1 MEWPCLPQREKE
13 GNSLPLPNKG
23 SVEDTMNEVEQQAA
37 LTKAIRRL
45 IPFLFFLYVIAY
57 LDRVNVG
64 FAQLQMKQDLG
75 FSKTAYGFGASI
87 FFIGYFLFE
96 VPSNVILQKVGARRW
111 IARIM
116 FTWGIVAIG
125 MMFIHSALSF
135 YMMRFLLGI
144 AEAGFFPGVLY
155 YLTTWFTSAERARIV
170 AWFMTANAVAFIFGG
185 PISGALLQM
194 RGIGGLAGW
203 QWLFLLEGLP
213 AIVFAG
219 VTLLYLPD
227 GPAQARWLTDAQR
240 EWLLERLRIDQASKG
255 PRQHLTLGAA
265 LRSPAVWRLCLLLYT
280 LVTGM
285 YGLSLW
291 MPQLIQEFHGLS
303 EFKVGLCTAVPYIC
317 AAISMTLVAA
327 HSDRTK
333 ERRLHVAIPALFGA
347 SGLILTALT
356 PHQPVLGLM
365 AMSLA
370 AAGMWAT
377 LGPFWS
383 LPTAFLSGAAAAGGL
398 ALINAVGNL
407 GGFVG
412 PYAVGGLQDYFH
424 NPKIGLYALAGSM
437 TAGALLAFFLPNPPK
452 EQPSVFP
459 EPMYHEAE
467 IPR

>member
-1 MEWPCLPQREKE
+1 
-13 GNSLPLPNKG
+13 
-23 SVEDTMNEVEQQAA
+23 MNETEKQAA
-37 LTKAIRRL
+37 LTKAILRL
-45 IPFLFFLYVIAY
+45 VPFLFFLYVIAY

-75 FSKTAYGFGASI
+75 FSKTAYGFGGGI

-96 VPSNVILQKVGARRW
+96 VPSNVILQRVGARRW

-116 FTWGIVAIG
+116 FTWGLVAIG
-125 MMFIHSALSF
+125 MMFIHTALSF
-135 YMMRFLLGI
+135 YVMRFLLGI

-170 AWFMTANAVAFIFGG
+170 AWFMTANAVAVIFGG

-213 AIVFAG
+213 AILFAG

-227 GPAQARWLTDAQR
+227 SPAQARWLSDAQR
-240 EWLLERLRIDQASKG
+240 VWLLERLQTDQASKG
-255 PRQHLTLGAA
+255 PSQHLTLGAA
-265 LRSPAVWRLCLLLYT
+265 LGSRAVWHLCLLYYT
-280 LVTGM
+280 LVSGM
-285 YGLSLW
+285 YGLLLW
-291 MPQLIQEFHGLS
+291 LPQLVKDFHGLS
-303 EFKVGLCTAVPYIC
+303 DFQVGLCSAVPYIC
-317 AAISMTLVAA
+317 AAISMTAVAA
-327 HSDRTK
+327 HSDKTR
-333 ERRLHVAIPALFGA
+333 ERRLHVALPALFGA
-347 SGLILTALT
+347 LGLFLTALT

-424 NPKIGLYALAGSM
+424 NPKIGLYVLAGSM
-437 TAGALLAFFLPNPPK
+437 TTGALLALALPKNRR
-452 EQPSVFP
+452 ESQPL
-459 EPMYHEAE
+459 YHEAE

>member
-1 MEWPCLPQREKE
+1 
-13 GNSLPLPNKG
+13 
-23 SVEDTMNEVEQQAA
+23 MNEAEQKAT

-64 FAQLQMKQDLG
+64 FAQIQMKEDLG
-75 FSKTAYGFGASI
+75 FSKTAYGFGAGI

-116 FTWGIVAIG
+116 VTWGAVAIG

-135 YMMRFLLGI
+135 YVMRFLLGI

-170 AWFMTANAVAFIFGG
+170 AWFMTANAVAVIFGG
-185 PISGALLQM
+185 PISGKLLQM

-203 QWLFLLEGLP
+203 QWLFLLEGIP
-213 AIVFAG
+213 AILFAG

-227 GPAQARWLTDAQR
+227 SPAQARWLSDAQR
-240 EWLLERLRIDQASKG
+240 EWLLKRLQIDQASKG

-265 LRSPAVWRLCLLLYT
+265 LSSPSVWHLCLLYYT
-280 LVTGM
+280 LVSGM
-285 YGLSLW
+285 YGLLLW
-291 MPQLIQEFHGLS
+291 LPQLIKEFHGLS
-303 EFKVGLCTAVPYIC
+303 DFQVGLCSAVPYIC
-317 AAISMTLVAA
+317 AAISMTAVAA
-327 HSDRTK
+327 HSDKTR
-333 ERRLHVAIPALFGA
+333 ERRLHVATPALFGA
-347 SGLILTALT
+347 AGLLLTALT
-356 PHQPVLGLM
+356 PHQPVLGLA

-383 LPTAFLSGAAAAGGL
+383 LPTAFLGGAAAAGGI

-424 NPKIGLYALAGSM
+424 NPKIGLYVLAGSM
-437 TAGALLAFFLPNPPK
+437 TTGALLALSLPKDKVEPK
-452 EQPSVFP
+452 TALP
-459 EPMYHEAE
+459 EAE
-467 IPR
+467 API